1 MTNRTLQFL
10 GRGYGSTPATVVATL
25 DGVTIYTGEVPTL
38 DQETILELPGEQV
51 VLFSTEIPM
60 DFAGTKTFS
69 MQVTRG
75 IVNCADQLANYSR
88 YRNPAFSSA
97 EIAVLT
103 NPASTQSEVIAVE
116 SAHATPPFNAND
128 ISILEGTDAT
138 AKDTLLSARG
148 VATYIGSSGPT
159 GYADI
164 NPIGP
169 DNFDVT
175 IDGVPVI
182 YPDPNP
188 FDGCW
193 YWAVSSGS
201 ILECTLT
208 IQAGVS

>member
-88 YRNPAFSSA
+88 YRNPAQDYQYPLDIITLSLTGLVSGSDIVILNTGTEVERVNVDA
-97 EIAVLT
+97 NPTTSYNYVYDTTGAVDIK
-103 NPASTQSEVIAVE
+103 VYKRGYI
-116 SAHATPPFNAND
+116 PF
-128 ISILEGTDAT
+128 SILNYS
-138 AKDTLLSARG
+138 LSTTNASLP
-148 VATYIGSSGPT
+148 VAQVADRNYI
-159 GYADI
+159 
-164 NPIGP
+164 
-169 DNFDVT
+169 
-175 IDGVPVI
+175 
-182 YPDPNP
+182 
-188 FDGCW
+188 
-193 YWAVSSGS
+193 
-201 ILECTLT
+201 E
-208 IQAGVS
+208 